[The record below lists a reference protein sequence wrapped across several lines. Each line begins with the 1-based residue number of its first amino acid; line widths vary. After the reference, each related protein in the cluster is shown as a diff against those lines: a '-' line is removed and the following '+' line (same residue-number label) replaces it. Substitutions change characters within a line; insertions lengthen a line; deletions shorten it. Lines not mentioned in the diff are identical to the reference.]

1 MIKYNK
7 SPPEKASGRAYWQRY
22 TEDTPF
28 YVHRKFSTETGCHS
42 EPHSFAPSGFLSGLS
57 TGLPIFNRS
66 LALAPMPLHTYCF
79 YYCIIVAEL
88 FQVPLSSNHP
98 VFQNSCRRPLVAKHP
113 KDCSFLSTC
122 FSSCSTGFFEL
133 PVKY

>member
-7 SPPEKASGRAYWQRY
+7 SPSEKTSGRAYWQRY

-66 LALAPMPLHTYCF
+66 LALAPMPLHTCCF

-98 VFQNSCRRPLVAKHP
+98 IFQNSCRRPLVAKHP
-113 KDCSFLSTC
+113 KDCSSL
-122 FSSCSTGFFEL
+122 FFL
-133 PVKY
+133 PVFLLVYMAF